1 MLNVRHTKAAAKI
14 FRNNK
19 NDTKRAVVAANLRPP
34 LRGGGSC
41 FLNLP
46 QTTGNISYL
55 NFGQTVLMLNKLLKV
70 AGIF

>member
-19 NDTKRAVVAANLRPP
+19 NDTKRAVVAANLR
-34 LRGGGSC
+34 GGSC

-70 AGIF
+70 VGIF

>member
-19 NDTKRAVVAANLRPP
+19 NDTKSPVVAVNLRPP
-34 LRGGGSC
+34 LPGGGSC

-46 QTTGNISYL
+46 QTTVQETSAI
-55 NFGQTVLMLNKLLKV
+55 
-70 AGIF
+70 